1 MNIRH
6 ILPSDIEKESFRI
19 IKKELDELGKEIP
32 EELLPTVQRV
42 IHTTADFEY
51 AETLCFS
58 KDVISKAVDAIRAGA
73 HIVTDTNMALSGISK
88 KTLQKYGGEVHC
100 FMADEDIAAAAKERG
115 VTRAY
120 VSMDKAAEIQA
131 PLIFAIGNAPTALI
145 RLYELIKENRI
156 KPLLIIGVPVGFVN
170 VVEAKELIMESGVP
184 YIVNRGRKGGSTVAA
199 AICNSILYNMD
210 NKLRS
215 GFTTGS
221 CAAAAS
227 KAALTMLITGED
239 IHNVSIATP
248 KGIPYYAEII
258 DIERDK
264 DTGEVS
270 CAVIKDGGDDPDVTT
285 GSRIES
291 TVSFTDDEAII
302 IDGGAGVGRVT
313 KPGLDQP
320 IGEAAINSV
329 PRKMIRENIE
339 EVLMNNHMSGRGV
352 KVMISVPGGEELA
365 KRTFNPKLGI
375 VGGISILGTTGIVEP
390 MSDSAL
396 VETIRTEINVRAA
409 EGRNILLAAPGNYG
423 LDFLHEKYGMDKELA
438 VMSSN
443 FIYDTVKMAE
453 EAGFTKMLFAG
464 HIGKLVKVAGGI
476 KNTHS
481 MYGDHR
487 MEILSEITKY
497 VSGSGEEQSISGSG
511 EDQSISCSE
520 EDQSISCSGENQ
532 SISATEKSSDYD
544 NHSQKLRGKILDC
557 VMTDEAVRII
567 KEAGLGD
574 QVFTEMAKRIKNN
587 MESWTDG
594 RLQVEIIVFAN
605 ENTELVATGNA
616 HKWMTGM

>member
-6 ILPSDIEKESFRI
+6 IQPSDIEKESFRI
-19 IKKELDELGKEIP
+19 IKTELDEMGKEVP

-51 AETLCFS
+51 ADTLCFS
-58 KDVISKAVDAIRAGA
+58 ENVITKARDAIRAGA

-88 KTLQKYGGEVHC
+88 KTLERYGGEVHC
-100 FMADEDIAAAAKERG
+100 FMADEDVAAEAKEKG

-120 VSMDKAAEIQA
+120 VSMDKAAGIQA

-145 RLYELIKENRI
+145 RLYELMKENRI

-170 VVEAKELIMESGVP
+170 VVEAKELIMESDVP

-215 GFTTGS
+215 EFTTGS

-239 IHNVSIATP
+239 IHNVSIQTP
-248 KGIPYYAEII
+248 KGIPYYAEITDI
-258 DIERDK
+258 DRDTK
-264 DTGEVS
+264 SVS

-285 GSRIES
+285 GSRIVA
-291 TVSFTDDEAII
+291 TVSFTDDEAVV
-302 IDGGAGVGRVT
+302 IDGGDGVGRVT

-329 PRKMIRENIE
+329 PRKMIKENIE
-339 EVLMNNHMSGRGV
+339 EVLKNYDMSGRGI
-352 KVMISVPGGEELA
+352 KVTISVPGGEDLA
-365 KRTFNPKLGI
+365 KKTFNPKLGI

-396 VETIRTEINVRAA
+396 VETIRTEISVRAA
-409 EGRNILLAAPGNYG
+409 EGRSILIAAPGNYG
-423 LDFLHEKYGMDKELA
+423 MEFLHEKYGMEKDLA

-443 FIYDTVKMAE
+443 FVYDTVRMAS
-453 EAGFTKMLFAG
+453 EAGFKKMLFAG

-487 MEILSEITKY
+487 MEILSEITEY
-497 VSGSGEEQSISGSG
+497 VMSRETDYLIHG
-511 EDQSISCSE
+511 
-520 EDQSISCSGENQ
+520 
-532 SISATEKSSDYD
+532 TESTADYD
-544 NHSQKLRGKILDC
+544 NDSQKLLERIADC

-567 KEAGLGD
+567 KEAGLGEI
-574 QVFTEMAKRIKNN
+574 VFTEMAKRIKEN
-587 MESWTDG
+587 MEGWSEG

-605 ENTELVATGNA
+605 ENTELVATDNA
-616 HKWMTGM
+616 HKWAAEL